1 MAVFHGGHF
10 ALMELIWECK
20 TFVIVSN
27 FSNMW
32 EILLAKTI
40 KHELVSLIHIGA
52 SVIHASFVFYSCPN
66 NGGIMEKAM
75 IFKKSAHE
83 ISYYFPKHF
92 YKLTQNKEIHECGS

>member
-1 MAVFHGGHF
+1 
-10 ALMELIWECK
+10 
-20 TFVIVSN
+20 
-27 FSNMW
+27 MW

-66 NGGIMEKAM
+66 NGGIMETAM